1 MSSLGHCR
9 RATRA
14 VARRLNASIV
24 VESTDL
30 PTIHSC
36 RAALPLH
43 RLPLHRCRSEKL
55 ITTPVTEKGSVTAEL
70 EDVQF

>member
-14 VARRLNASIV
+14 VARRLNASML
-24 VESTDL
+24 VEGPDL

-36 RAALPLH
+36 HTALPIH
-43 RLPLHRCRSEKL
+43 RLPL

-70 EDVQF
+70 EDVQA